1 MVFTTW
7 HYLRIRMIKPIY
19 IFAPY
24 WMGDFS
30 PSRLGL
36 AHHNWRLLMPELPDG
51 SPTERMGVLCRA
63 LADEVAAIRADGNL
77 PIAFVGD
84 CTFSIGMLAGLQ
96 QEFSDLALVWYDAH
110 GDFNTHTTTPSG
122 FIGGMPLAMLCGRGE
137 QTIVEEAG
145 AKIQPETD
153 VILTDARDLDP
164 QEAEAVAQSKLTH
177 LPDVFALS
185 SLPLPN
191 KPLYVHFDSDVLS
204 TTDLSAV
211 SYPAGGGPSLEII
224 DASLTHLA
232 TAGQLAAL
240 SITLWN
246 PDLDKDGTA
255 EQVVLGVIER
265 LLDQLS

>member
-1 MVFTTW
+1 MT
-7 HYLRIRMIKPIY
+7 KPIY

-30 PSRLGL
+30 PARLGL
-36 AHHNWRLLMPELPDG
+36 AHHNWRLLMLELPDG

-77 PIAFVGD
+77 PVAFVGD

-110 GDFNTHTTTPSG
+110 GDFNTQATTPSG
-122 FIGGMPLAMLCGRGE
+122 FIGGMPLAMLCGQGE
-137 QTIVEEAG
+137 QTIIDGAG
-145 AKIQPETD
+145 AKIQPEAD

-164 QEAEAVAQSKLTH
+164 QEAELVAQSKVTH
-177 LPDVFALS
+177 LPNVAALS
-185 SLPLPN
+185 SMALPD
-191 KPLYVHFDSDVLS
+191 KPLYVHFDTDVLS

-211 SYPAGGGPSLEII
+211 SYPAEGGPSLEVVE
-224 DASLTHLA
+224 ASLNHLA
-232 TAGQLAAL
+232 TDGQLAAL
-240 SITLWN
+240 SVTLWN

-265 LLDQLS
+265 LLAQLS